1 MPDQGSRGHGES
13 HLVVFPDHEAA
24 LAVARR
30 TSAPGSRTLH
40 HASGRPWL
48 AGKWRDDEIT
58 VATAGD
64 VRLAVIGWCPI
75 GVAALERAASA
86 LRDLAH
92 LDELA
97 LRLPGS
103 FHLVASLGGRCRVQ
117 GTASGLRL
125 VFHRRIDGVVVA
137 ADRADVLAGDAPVDE
152 QSLAVRL
159 LFPTPHPLLERTMWR
174 GVECVPPGS
183 ALLLDGDGARIRRW
197 WHAPEPVRGLA
208 ESVPL
213 VSDAL
218 AAAVDVRT
226 RAGGTVAC
234 DLSGGLDSTSITFLA
249 ARSDAR
255 VVASTWPSLDP
266 LDEDVAWARK
276 AAGHL
281 PAVEHVVWPAER
293 IPLVYENLLGV
304 DDPMDEPTIGVMDRQ
319 RLLEDLAGLADKG
332 CRVRLTGI
340 GGDHVAWCSE
350 AHYHSVLRRR
360 PLFAIRQLRAFRALF
375 HWPLVPMVRT
385 LADSRSY
392 RAWLTDQ
399 ADRLR
404 APLGPSVAGALGW
417 GTPPRLFDWV
427 TPRALEL
434 ARAALLEADAE
445 PLGRT
450 RGEHADLEPIL
461 SCARII
467 RQWEQMSARAGL
479 PVQSPFLD
487 DRVIEACFSVRPEER
502 VTPWRYKPVLTE
514 AMRGIV
520 PDDCLARTNKAQ
532 AALEASAGLRRHRG
546 DLVELWEGSRLAELG
561 LVDRRRLTELA
572 LRPDTPELR
581 SAILY
586 STIGCEVWLRGQDT
600 NRGAT
605 HATAR

>member
-1 MPDQGSRGHGES
+1 MPDQGSQGHGEA
-13 HLVVFPDHEAA
+13 HFVVLPDHEAA

-30 TSAPGSRTLH
+30 TGAPKTLT

-48 AGKWRDDEIT
+48 VGRWSDDEIT
-58 VATAGD
+58 AAAVGD
-64 VRLAVIGWCPI
+64 VRLAVIGWCP
-75 GVAALERAASA
+75 VSAVELERAAFG

-97 LRLPGS
+97 RTLAGS

-125 VFHRRIDGVVVA
+125 VFHRRIGGVVVA
-137 ADRADVLAGDAPVDE
+137 ADRADVLGGAPLDE

-183 ALLLDGDGARIRRW
+183 ALLLDGDRARTTRW

-208 ESVPL
+208 ESAPL
-213 VSDAL
+213 IADAL
-218 AAAVDVRT
+218 TRAVDVRT
-226 RAGGTVAC
+226 RRGGTVAC

-249 ARSDAR
+249 ARSPAR

-266 LDEDVAWARK
+266 VDEDVAWARR
-276 AAGHL
+276 AAAHL

-319 RLLEDLAGLADKG
+319 RLLEDLNGLADKG

-350 AHYHSVLRRR
+350 AHYHSLLRSR
-360 PLFAIRQLRAFRALF
+360 PLFALRQLRAFRALF
-375 HWPLVPMVRT
+375 HWPLRPMIAA

-392 RAWLTDQ
+392 RAWL
-399 ADRLR
+399 ADEADDLR
-404 APLGPSVAGALGW
+404 AGREPTVTGMLSW
-417 GTPPRLFDWV
+417 GSGPRLFDWV
-427 TPRALEL
+427 TPEAHAL
-434 ARAALLEADAE
+434 ARDALREAARTAE

-450 RGEHADLEPIL
+450 RGEHGDLEPIL
-461 SCARII
+461 SSCRII

-479 PVQSPFLD
+479 PIQSPFLD
-487 DRVIEACFSVRPEER
+487 DRVIEACLSVRPAQR

-532 AALEASAGLRRHRG
+532 ASLEASAGLRRHRG
-546 DLVELWEGSRLAELG
+546 DLVELWEGSKLAELG

-586 STIGCEVWLRGQDT
+586 STIGCEVWLRSLDQ
-600 NRGAT
+600 GAD
-605 HATAR
+605 HAAAR

>member
-13 HLVVFPDHEAA
+13 HFVVLPDHEAA

-30 TSAPGSRTLH
+30 IGAPGTLTH
-40 HASGRPWL
+40 PSGRPWL
-48 AGKWRDDEIT
+48 VGRWRDDEIT
-58 VATAGD
+58 VVAAGD
-64 VRLAVIGWCPI
+64 VRLAVIGWCPAD
-75 GVAALERAASA
+75 VAKAELGRAASA

-92 LDELA
+92 LDDLA
-97 LRLPGS
+97 RRLPGS

-137 ADRADVLAGDAPVDE
+137 ADRADVLGEARIDE

-174 GVECVPPGS
+174 DVECVPPGG
-183 ALLLDGDGARIRRW
+183 ALLMDGERARLTRW
-197 WHAPEPVRGLA
+197 WQNPEPARGLA

-213 VSDAL
+213 VRDAL
-218 AAAVDVRT
+218 VTAVDVRT
-226 RAGGTVAC
+226 SRGGTVAC

-249 ARSDAR
+249 ARSDAHI
-255 VVASTWPSLDP
+255 VASTWPSLDP
-266 LDEDVAWARK
+266 LDEDVAWARR
-276 AAGHL
+276 AAAHL
-281 PAVEHVVWPAER
+281 PQAEHVVWPAER
-293 IPLVYENLLGV
+293 IPLVYENLLGI

-319 RLLEDLAGLADKG
+319 RLLEDLEGLAGKG

-350 AHYHSVLRRR
+350 AHYHSLLRRR

-375 HWPLVPMVRT
+375 HWPLWPMIRT

-392 RAWLTDQ
+392 GAWLADQ
-399 ADRLR
+399 ADDLR
-404 APLGPSVAGALGW
+404 AGRAPAVTATLGW

-427 TPRALEL
+427 TPRAHAL
-434 ARAALLEADAE
+434 AREALLAANAE
-445 PLGRT
+445 PLGRN
-450 RGEHADLEPIL
+450 RGEHGDLEPIL

-467 RQWEQMSARAGL
+467 RQWEQMSTRAGL
-479 PVQSPFLD
+479 PIQSPFLD
-487 DRVIEACFSVRPEER
+487 DRVIEACLSVRPEER

-520 PDDCLARTNKAQ
+520 PDECLERTTKAQ
-532 AALEASAGLRRHRG
+532 ASLEASAGLRRHRG
-546 DLVELWEGSRLAELG
+546 DLVELWESSKLADLG

-586 STIGCEVWLRGQDT
+586 STIGCEVWLRGLDT
-600 NRGAT
+600 TQGAN
-605 HATAR
+605 HAAAR

>member
-1 MPDQGSRGHGES
+1 MPDQASRGHGES
-13 HLVVFPDHEAA
+13 HFVVLPDHEAA

-30 TSAPGSRTLH
+30 INAPGTFT

-48 AGKWRDDEIT
+48 VGRWRDDEIT
-58 VATAGD
+58 VAAAGD
-64 VRLAVIGWCPI
+64 VRLAVIGWCPA
-75 GVAALERAASA
+75 GAAELERVA
-86 LRDLAH
+86 RDPSGIDDFAR
-92 LDELA
+92 
-97 LRLPGS
+97 RLPGS

-137 ADRADVLAGDAPVDE
+137 ADRADVLGDAPIDE
-152 QSLAVRL
+152 RALAVRL

-183 ALLLDGDGARIRRW
+183 ALVIDGERARLTRW
-197 WHAPEPVRGLA
+197 WRAPEPVRGLA
-208 ESVPL
+208 ESVEQ
-213 VSDAL
+213 VKDAL
-218 AAAVDVRT
+218 ITAVDVRT
-226 RAGGTVAC
+226 RQGGAVAC

-255 VVASTWPSLDP
+255 IVASTWPSLDP
-266 LDEDVAWARK
+266 LDEDVAWARR
-276 AAGHL
+276 AAAHL
-281 PAVEHVVWPAER
+281 PQVDHVVWPAER
-293 IPLVYENLLGV
+293 IPLVYENLLGI

-319 RLLEDLAGLADKG
+319 RLLEDLKGLADKG

-350 AHYHSVLRRR
+350 AHYHSLLRRR

-375 HWPLVPMVRT
+375 HWPLRPMIAA

-392 RAWLTDQ
+392 GAWL
-399 ADRLR
+399 ADEAEKLR
-404 APLGPSVAGALGW
+404 APRDPNVTGTLGW
-417 GTPPRLFDWV
+417 ATGPRLFDWV
-427 TPRALEL
+427 TPEAHDL
-434 ARAALLEADAE
+434 ARDALREAATTAE

-450 RGEHADLEPIL
+450 RGVHGDLEPIL
-461 SCARII
+461 SCSRII

-479 PVQSPFLD
+479 PIQSPFLD
-487 DRVIEACFSVRPEER
+487 DRVIEACLAVRPEER
-502 VTPWRYKPVLTE
+502 VTPWHYKPVLTE

-520 PDDCLARTNKAQ
+520 PDECLARTNKAQ
-532 AALEASAGLRRHRG
+532 ASLEASAGLRRHRG
-546 DLVELWEGSRLAELG
+546 DLVELWEGSKLADLG

-586 STIGCEVWLRGQDT
+586 STIGCEVWLRSLDK
-600 NRGAT
+600 GAE
-605 HATAR
+605 HAAAR